1 MGQIQS
7 RPGLPSHDV
16 LEDLFDAL
24 TKPDELK
31 AYLQRS
37 NSLEIQVELL
47 CSTLRVDAAL
57 LKVGE
62 VGESF
67 DTATFCLGQLVSHEP
82 QLMSGLPCARA
93 VVDGLSAA
101 IRKGWAVHHGVGKF
115 AANAL
120 TILAITESA
129 DSGVREH
136 AVDEL
141 LGGMAEWLTQTDE
154 PFEPKEEV
162 DEVCGCN
169 CASPALSA
177 ACWLE
182 RLLGKPDA
190 LLERKVQAH
199 PQLDAMG
206 RHLFDVVARRD
217 GNPFAL
223 TRLLCV
229 PQIFAR
235 FARDDLPFFEH
246 LVGFIAFGILQFDNP
261 MFSDDSIPA
270 LQALFRDDPKAAEV
284 VMSSRCSIAL
294 LEALANA
301 AGYLP
306 SAMTTIGT
314 LAAAPGGRVAL
325 YSLAA
330 KLTPGGPAGATD
342 VVEPPAEAARGARG
356 ARQGRRCR
364 GQRRARGCRRGRRR
378 SGGPR
383 SR

>member
-1 MGQIQS
+1 M
-7 RPGLPSHDV
+7 
-16 LEDLFDAL
+16 
-24 TKPDELK
+24 
-31 AYLQRS
+31 
-37 NSLEIQVELL
+37 
-47 CSTLRVDAAL
+47 
-57 LKVGE
+57 
-62 VGESF
+62 
-67 DTATFCLGQLVSHEP
+67 
-82 QLMSGLPCARA
+82 
-93 VVDGLSAA
+93 
-101 IRKGWAVHHGVGKF
+101 HHGVGKF

-284 VMSSRCSIAL
+284 VMSSRMSIAL

-342 VVEPPAEAARGARG
+342 VVEPPAEAARAAPEAPATGGTPRATPRSSVPTWPPLWRPSISPRPRPPRRPPRPPPPPPPLPRTPPSFLPPRARA
-356 ARQGRRCR
+356 ARTRPRTRATTTTTRGVSARITARTRR
-364 GQRRARGCRRGRRR
+364 RRAIPTAARARPTAVRRPGIG
-378 SGGPR
+378 S
-383 SR
+383 